1 MAPQQFVSIQGNT
14 MTSSQRSKTLYQ
26 LGLSLLLVTNLLL
39 WSSSWNS
46 PAFHDGQYE
55 QPGDSSPPFLV
66 GSADGSD
73 DEGCAAN
80 NASHSAVH
88 LRSSH
93 TVAASR
99 VAVARRIRIASYP
112 VSPQAPPALV

>member
-1 MAPQQFVSIQGNT
+1 MSIQGNT
-14 MTSSQRSKTLYQ
+14 MTSSNRSKTLYQ

-46 PAFHDGQYE
+46 PAFHEGQFE

-66 GSADGSD
+66 GSGDGSD
-73 DEGCAAN
+73 DEGCSGNKAG
-80 NASHSAVH
+80 HVVIH
-88 LRSSH
+88 LLSPC
-93 TVAASR
+93 TAAASR

-112 VSPQAPPALV
+112 VAPQAPPALS